1 MKGARPLT
9 EREVEAVYRAMGGPF
24 ATRNRALLLLGVRSG
39 FRISEL
45 LSLRQRDVLQHQQ
58 VVQRVTVARR
68 YMKKR
73 VEGRTVYL
81 HPAAASQ
88 LEAWLV
94 ELRRLP
100 GFAGPRTYVFKSY
113 GAQARQNRPISRVQA
128 WRVLRRSFD
137 ACGLT
142 GKLGTHCM
150 RKTFADRVFEQLGRD
165 LMRTQRAMGHRNVN
179 STVSYLSFKEEDIEA
194 AIRSSSGGDE

>member
-9 EREVEAVYRAMGGPF
+9 EAEFRAVHGAMTGPL
-24 ATRNRALLLLGVRSG
+24 AARNRALLVLGVRSG
-39 FRISEL
+39 FRVSEL
-45 LSLRQRDVLQHQQ
+45 LSLRQRDVLQHER
-58 VVQRVTVARR
+58 VVSHVAVARR

-81 HPAAASQ
+81 HPKAAAE

-94 ELRRLP
+94 ELRRRP
-100 GFAGPRTYVFKSY
+100 GYVGARTFVFKSY
-113 GAQARQNRPISRVQA
+113 GQLATQNRPISRVQA
-128 WRVLRRSFD
+128 WRVLRRAFD
-137 ACGLT
+137 ACELS

-165 LMRTQRAMGHRNVN
+165 LMRTQKALGHRNVN
-179 STVSYLSFKEEDIEA
+179 STVSYLSFKEEEIEG
-194 AIRSSSGGDE
+194 AIARSGGDE